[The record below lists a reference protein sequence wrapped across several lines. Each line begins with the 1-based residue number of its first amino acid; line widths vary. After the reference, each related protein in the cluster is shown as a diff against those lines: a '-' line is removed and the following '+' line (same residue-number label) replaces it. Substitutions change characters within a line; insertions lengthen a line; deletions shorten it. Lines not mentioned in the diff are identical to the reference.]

1 LSSILTP
8 PYSIAFNLAFDLAF
22 DLDLDLDLAFDLRDF
37 RRPNAGLAEGGDRHG
52 CLSSAGPQDGAYSAV
67 LPGARPE

>member
-1 LSSILTP
+1 MTLEFNTDS

-22 DLDLDLDLAFDLRDF
+22 DLDLDLRDF